1 MAFYN
6 TVVPLSENAEFYSFG
21 GISHRNGVAA
31 GFYRLPSQEARVV
44 PQLYPFGF
52 LPEIRTN
59 LDDASASAGVRGG
72 LNGWDV
78 DFSVTHGTNALHY
91 FVEHSN
97 NASMGTASPTTFDA
111 GRLVFG
117 QTVGNLDVVRP
128 LDIRGALRSLS
139 FVAGG
144 AVPREGD
151 RIDAGD
157 EASRPLGHGGSPA
170 GLAFGPT
177 PGGKPKESGAQVFPG
192 FQPSNALD

>member
-128 LDIRGALRSLS
+128 LEVRGGLRSLS

-144 AVPREGD
+144 GFPR
-151 RIDAGD
+151 AGD
-157 EASRPLGHGGSPA
+157 PHHARGEGARHVRNRGAPA
-170 GLAFGPT
+170 GEEVHHHP
-177 PGGKPKESGAQVFPG
+177 
-192 FQPSNALD
+192 